1 MDRSSDSADHAR
13 DRADSATALDLDDP
27 AAAAIVPGS
36 LADLAA
42 IVPPDRAQGAAA
54 AGANADGSRCPIS
67 PASMA

>member
-1 MDRSSDSADHAR
+1 MDRSSDLADHAR
-13 DRADSATALDLDDP
+13 DRADSATALDPDDP

-42 IVPPDRAQGAAA
+42 IVPGRAQGAAA
-54 AGANADGSRCPIS
+54 AGASADGSRCPIS